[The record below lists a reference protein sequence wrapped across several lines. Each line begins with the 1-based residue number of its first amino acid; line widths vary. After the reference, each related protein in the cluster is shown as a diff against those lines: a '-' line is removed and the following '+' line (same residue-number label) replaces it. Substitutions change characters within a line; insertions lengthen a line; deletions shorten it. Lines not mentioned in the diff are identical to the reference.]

1 MLGRLKIMQNLHG
14 QILNP
19 RTICDNKIISSI
31 SNLDEKKIPAR
42 QSHAFAAE

>member
-19 RTICDNKIISSI
+19 RTICDNKIISNI
-31 SNLDEKKIPAR
+31 SNLYEKEIPVR
-42 QSHAFAAE
+42 QLHAFAAE